1 MEKRSLDELAPQGGP
16 TGGGP
21 LERVRLRWRLWQLQR
36 VRDSQLKELAGVSV
50 ELHRLDSSRGHELP
64 AERLATAAA
73 TDGELIALERQL
85 GSDRVGGT
93 CSRCGLHTRMTRYC
107 LRCGE
112 KLPGHE
118 RPSAL
123 SLPGALFA
131 VVAISAAWLL
141 GGVNLGSDSTPR
153 QASVRPARAVS
164 TQGPQ
169 KPTVAPRPKFSTV
182 VATVRGSRIAV
193 YRSPRSKK
201 AFTRLD
207 NPNLD
212 GARLVFLV
220 RSTSRGWANVLLPI
234 RPNGSSGWI
243 PLSHVSLSG
252 HSFRLSIDLDRHRL
266 TAWNA
271 RKMVLR
277 TAVGVG
283 RAVTPTPAGLYYI
296 TELLKQPNP
305 TGTYGPYAF
314 GLSAHS
320 NVLHEFAGRDGILG
334 IHGTDF
340 PNGIG
345 TNVSHGCIRLSNR
358 AIIKLARVL
367 PVGTPVRITR
377 RHA

>member
-1 MEKRSLDELAPQGGP
+1 MEKSRVDELAPQSGP
-16 TGGGP
+16 TGGP

-36 VRDSQLKELAGVSV
+36 LRDAQLKELAGVSV
-50 ELHRLDSSRGHELP
+50 ELHRLDSSRAHELP

-85 GSDRVGGT
+85 GPDRVGGT
-93 CSRCGLHTRMTRYC
+93 CSNCGLHTRMTRYC

-123 SLPGALFA
+123 SVPGALFA

-141 GGVNLGSDSTPR
+141 GGVNLGSDSTP
-153 QASVRPARAVS
+153 QSASIKPSRAVS
-164 TQGPQ
+164 APGAG
-169 KPTVAPRPKFSTV
+169 KPRVARPKYSSV
-182 VATVRGSRIAV
+182 VATVRGSKIGI
-193 YRSPRSKK
+193 YHSPRSKTP
-201 AFTRLD
+201 FTRLD

-220 RSTSRGWANVLLPI
+220 RSTSRGWANVLLPT

-243 PLSHVSLSG
+243 PLSHVKLSG
-252 HSFRLSIDLDRHRL
+252 HSFRLSIDLSRHRL

-271 RKMVLR
+271 RKVVLR
-277 TAVGVG
+277 TPVGVG

-305 TGTYGPYAF
+305 LGTYGPYAF

-345 TNVSHGCIRLSNR
+345 TDVSHGCIRLSNR
-358 AIIKLARVL
+358 AITKLARLL
-367 PVGTPVRITR
+367 PIGTPVRISR